1 MKALGN
7 RKKHEGLTPEK
18 KTKSARFKRDSEQA
32 GKVVR
37 TFNVANLLKGP
48 IDD

>member
-7 RKKHEGLTPEK
+7 RKKHEGLTSK
-18 KTKSARFKRDSEQA
+18 KRQSRHDSSVTGEQA

-37 TFNVANLLKGP
+37 TFNVANLA
-48 IDD
+48 